1 MVGLGY
7 FQALNLQKLINKCVL
22 MLYNSK
28 GGQICP
34 SLFHLSGN
42 RGELREKEIR
52 VRLVSSVYQGENTA
66 NPPLYNARVIL
77 FKGQLK

>member
-1 MVGLGY
+1 MSI
-7 FQALNLQKLINKCVL
+7 LISFIGK
-22 MLYNSK
+22 
-28 GGQICP
+28 P
-34 SLFHLSGN
+34 
-42 RGELREKEIR
+42 GELREKEIR